1 MYKINKEFHPI
12 IIINFDST
20 DNNDNTLEEFKK
32 DYLKLLINA
41 KENSLKLI
49 IIYNNINM
57 DNIDTNRF
65 YKLYL
70 FFQSIRKEN
79 CEYVRKICL
88 LNDNNSLNLM
98 IKSMAPLNKIRDDVP
113 YKVFGKEN
121 DLIKYINNKYNR
133 TIFLS

>member
-12 IIINFDST
+12 IIINFNST
-20 DNNDNTLEEFKK
+20 DNNDNNLEEFKK
-32 DYLKLLINA
+32 DYLKLLISA
-41 KENSLKLI
+41 KENSLKLV
-49 IIYNNINM
+49 IIYNNVNV

-79 CEYVRKICL
+79 CEHVRKICL
-88 LNDNNSLNLM
+88 LNNNTSLNLM
-98 IKSMAPLNKIRDDVP
+98 IKSMTPLNKIRDDVP

-121 DLIKYINNKYNR
+121 DLIKYINNKYNK